1 MGCSLKS
8 DVFSFGILVLEI
20 ICGKKN
26 RRLYNTNRNLKLVG
40 HVRASF
46 VFNLCMSNQNVNAT
60 IFINII
66 FMLQARRIWK
76 EGRALELVDSKIKE
90 LCIESE
96 VSRCL
101 HISLLCVQQNP
112 EDRPTMASVI
122 LMFESHME
130 HLLRNMF

>member
-40 HVRASF
+40 H
-46 VFNLCMSNQNVNAT
+46 
-60 IFINII
+60 
-66 FMLQARRIWK
+66 ARRIWK